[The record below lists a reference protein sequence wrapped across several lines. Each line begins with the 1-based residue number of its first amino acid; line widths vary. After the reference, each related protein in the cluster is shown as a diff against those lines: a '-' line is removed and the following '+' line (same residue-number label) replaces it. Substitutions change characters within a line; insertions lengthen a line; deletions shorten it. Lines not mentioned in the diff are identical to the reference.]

1 MYIVIKVEH
10 YDAINL
16 ISKHEKLED
25 ALAEVMKAVANK
37 FNAASAS
44 ALPSDGS
51 DISHH
56 CNIDSVSVVPDS
68 KNILLASANADCNGE
83 STDWG
88 IFSVDNATQF
98 ILLKNVEYGPMNI
111 LNSFKSFDRAYSAM
125 KEDLAKEVNE
135 AYYTDF
141 TADDMEDNTI
151 SDDYNVFLCSD
162 ENSTNNGAPLA
173 AANFCESTAAI
184 DWCIFKL

>member
-10 YDAINL
+10 YGCINM
-16 ISKHEKLED
+16 ISKHAKFED

-51 DISHH
+51 DILHH
-56 CNIDSVSVVPDS
+56 CNIDSVVPTS
-68 KNILLASANADCNGE
+68 KNILLASANVDCNGE

-88 IFSVDNATQF
+88 IFSVDDATQF
-98 ILLKNVEYGPMNI
+98 ILLKNVEYGPMSL
-111 LNSFKSFDRAYSAM
+111 LNSFESFDRAYSAM

-141 TADDMEDNTI
+141 TTDDMEDNTI
-151 SDDYNVFLCSD
+151 SDDYNVFLSSD
-162 ENSTNNGAPLA
+162 ENSTDNGAPLA
-173 AANFCESTAAI
+173 AANFCENTAAI
-184 DWCIFKL
+184 DWCVFKL

>member
-10 YDAINL
+10 YDAINRV
-16 ISKHEKLED
+16 SKHEKFED
-25 ALAEVMKAVANK
+25 ALAEVMKAVSNK

-44 ALPSDGS
+44 ALSSDDS
-51 DISHH
+51 DILHN
-56 CNIDSVSVVPDS
+56 CNIGSVVPTS
-68 KNILLASANADCNGE
+68 KNILLASANVDCNGE

-88 IFSVDNATQF
+88 IFSVDDTTQF
-98 ILLKNVEYGPMNI
+98 ILLKNVEYGPMSL
-111 LNSFKSFDRAYSAM
+111 LNSFESFDRAYSAM

-141 TADDMEDNTI
+141 TADDMEDKTI

-162 ENSTNNGAPLA
+162 KSSTDNGAPLA

-184 DWCIFKL
+184 DWCVFKL